1 MPRER
6 VIHFTAGRRLA
17 CWAAKDS
24 KHGMQH
30 HPVFPPSPGDPVPQ
44 ILCDWLQALRPCF
57 TAPSWEHV
65 LVLVM
70 GAVLAPG
77 KRTVSA
83 CLRMTGR
90 AEAKNFSSY
99 HQLLNRARWD
109 TRAMARRLLV
119 MIIDRFVPDGPVVIG
134 MDDTIERR
142 WGRRITA
149 RGIYRDP
156 VRSSHGHFVKASG
169 LRWLSFMVLAP
180 VPWAGFVKALP
191 VLTLLAPSERSD
203 RQRGRRHK
211 LLTDWARQGALQL
224 CRWLPDRDIVFV
236 GDSSF
241 AVHELA
247 HAFHG
252 RATLIS
258 RLRLDA
264 NLFAPPAKRNAHTI
278 GRPAQKGPPLPK
290 LKTLLS
296 NPITPWETITV
307 SSWYGRKDQKTLEI
321 TSDTALWYRRGT
333 PPRPVRWVLV
343 RDPEGKRAAQA
354 FFSTDT
360 TLDPAD
366 IIALFV
372 RRWQVEVTFA
382 ETRAHLGVETQRQW
396 SDKAIARTT
405 PALLGLYS
413 LVSLWACDLLTPS
426 SVAHAAA
433 WYRKTSLTFTDAI
446 GAVRLA
452 LWVGDIYRHSPLHR
466 EQHKIPPDRLV
477 RMAEALCF
485 AA

>member
-1 MPRER
+1 MRGER
-6 VIHFTAGRRLA
+6 AIHFAAGRQLA
-17 CWAAKDS
+17 RGTAKDS
-24 KHGMQH
+24 KNGMKH

-44 ILCDWLQALRPCF
+44 ILCDWLQALRSCF
-57 TAPSWEHV
+57 TAPSWEYV

-109 TRAMARRLLV
+109 SRAMARRLLV

-169 LRWLSFMVLAP
+169 LRWLSFMVLTP

-247 HAFHG
+247 HALDG

-258 RLRLDA
+258 
-264 NLFAPPAKRNAHTI
+264 
-278 GRPAQKGPPLPK
+278 
-290 LKTLLS
+290 LS
-296 NPITPWETITV
+296 LIHI
-307 SSWYGRKDQKTLEI
+307 
-321 TSDTALWYRRGT
+321 
-333 PPRPVRWVLV
+333 
-343 RDPEGKRAAQA
+343 
-354 FFSTDT
+354 
-360 TLDPAD
+360 
-366 IIALFV
+366 
-372 RRWQVEVTFA
+372 
-382 ETRAHLGVETQRQW
+382 
-396 SDKAIARTT
+396 
-405 PALLGLYS
+405 
-413 LVSLWACDLLTPS
+413 
-426 SVAHAAA
+426 
-433 WYRKTSLTFTDAI
+433 
-446 GAVRLA
+446 
-452 LWVGDIYRHSPLHR
+452 
-466 EQHKIPPDRLV
+466 
-477 RMAEALCF
+477 
-485 AA
+485 

>member
-1 MPRER
+1 M
-6 VIHFTAGRRLA
+6 L
-17 CWAAKDS
+17 
-24 KHGMQH
+24 H
-30 HPVFPPSPGDPVPQ
+30 HPSAAVGDAVPQ
-44 ILCDWLQALRPCF
+44 ILRQWLQALRTCF

-70 GAVLAPG
+70 GALLAPG
-77 KRTVSA
+77 KRTVSS

-90 AEAKNFSSY
+90 AGAANFASF
-99 HQLLNRARWD
+99 HQILNRARWSPR
-109 TRAMARRLLV
+109 TVARRLLGLV
-119 MIIDRFVPDGPVVIG
+119 VERLVPDGPIVIG

-142 WGRRITA
+142 WGRRISA

-169 LRWLSFMVLAP
+169 LRWLSFMVLTP
-180 VPWAGFVKALP
+180 VPWTSLVKALP

-203 RQRGRRHK
+203 HQRGRRHK

-224 CRWLPDRDIVFV
+224 CRWLPGRRIIFV

-247 HAFHG
+247 HAITA

-264 NLFAPPAKRNAHTI
+264 SLFAPPPNRTTRTV
-278 GRPAQKGPPLPK
+278 GRPAQKGPALPK

-296 NPITPWETITV
+296 NPATTWARIIV
-307 SSWYGRKDQKTLEI
+307 SAWYGHVEGKTLEI
-321 TSDTALWYRRGT
+321 TSDTALWYRPGT
-333 PPRPVRWVLV
+333 PVMPIRWVLV
-343 RDPEGKRAAQA
+343 RDPDGKRPPQA

-360 TLDPAD
+360 NLEPAD
-366 IIALFV
+366 VIALFV
-372 RRWQVEVTFA
+372 RRWQIEVTFA

-413 LVSLWACDLLTPS
+413 FISLWACDLLTGTTTPN
-426 SVAHAAA
+426 AAA
-433 WYRKTSLTFTDAI
+433 WYRKTSLTFSDAI
-446 GAVRLA
+446 GTVRLA
-452 LWVGDIYRHSPLHR
+452 IWIGDINQHSPPSR
-466 EQHKIPPDRLV
+466 EPHNIPPERIL
-477 RMAEALCF
+477 RMAQALCF
-485 AA
+485 AT